1 MIYIIMFS
9 PSSEYTNL
17 NNAYTKPT
25 FELSRTMYP
34 VHTNIQF
41 PIIPKMVPANWQSED
56 ANNADLI
63 AKTGITTNWQYRKYL
78 TDNAKDIIEY
88 NYHESNNEN
97 GYAVRQAEVP
107 IIQCNKVQGIIN
119 MPRMQTNEI
128 DTTHRYGTPA
138 SDLKNAYLS
147 QEQSNSMRI
156 APVIDPKQFRNK

>member
-1 MIYIIMFS
+1 MFS
-9 PSSEYTNL
+9 QSSEYTTL

-25 FELSRTMYP
+25 FESSRTMYP
-34 VHTNIQF
+34 VHTDIQF
-41 PIIPKMVPANWQSED
+41 PNIPKMVPANWQSED

-97 GYAVRQAEVP
+97 GYAARHSYVP

-147 QEQSNSMRI
+147 QEQFNSMRI
-156 APVIDPKQFRNK
+156 SPVIDPNQFRNK